1 MKDFPLDS
9 VSEKADL
16 KKNDIILSLDGFNIE
31 AIDDIKI
38 FLLDKKQGDTIK
50 VRVLR
55 KRFLLGKRDGTQCD
69 YLAILSCREP
79 SLSRISLI
87 RCATL

>member
-9 VSEKADL
+9 VSEKAGL

-55 KRFLLGKRDGTQCD
+55 KKILLGEKRWN
-69 YLAILSCREP
+69 SM
-79 SLSRISLI
+79 
-87 RCATL
+87 